1 MSFDIYNFTE
11 EELSSLF
18 KQDNIEKYRAFQ
30 IFQAIHKKLAFNFV
44 EIKNIPKSLKEY
56 LPKRFFIPRL
66 KLIDLK
72 LSSVSDTK
80 KFLFELPASNY
91 PIETV
96 LMKEK
101 DRTTICISIQ
111 SGCNVGCVFCATG
124 YLGFKK
130 NLTVGEILLQIY
142 EIVRLEKTIPT
153 NIVYMGMG
161 EPFLNYDNVIKS
173 IKILCSE
180 NGLNIN
186 SRKITVSTIGLKGK
200 IRKFADDLS
209 KPENKDI
216 KKTKL
221 AFSLHS
227 TDNGIREKLIPIS
240 SKYKLSDLYKE
251 LEYFYRKTRT
261 KITYEY
267 IFLKSINNKENDVKR
282 LVKLSKMLPCNINI
296 IRYHPVEQKNFLQIC
311 NNYTDDDICSFIKR
325 LREQKVTVNLRKSNG
340 IDIKA
345 ACGQLAAENYSENKI
360 FKKYV

>member
-1 MSFDIYNFTE
+1 MSFDIYNYTE

-18 KQDNIEKYRAFQ
+18 KQDNIEKYRASQ
-30 IFQAIHKKLAFNFV
+30 IFQEIHKKLIFNFN
-44 EIKNIPKSLKEY
+44 EIKNITKSLKEY
-56 LPKRFFIPRL
+56 LSKRFFISRL

-72 LSSVSDTK
+72 ISNISDTK
-80 KFLFELPASNY
+80 KFLFELPNSNH

-101 DRTTICISIQ
+101 DRITICISVQ
-111 SGCNVGCVFCATG
+111 SGCNIGCVFCATG

-142 EIVRLEKTIPT
+142 EIANFEKTIPT

-186 SRKITVSTIGLKGK
+186 SRKITVSTIGIKGK
-200 IRKFADDLS
+200 IRKLADELTQ
-209 KPENKDI
+209 PENKNI

-221 AFSLHS
+221 ALSLHS
-227 TDNGIREKLIPIS
+227 TDNGIREKLISIS
-240 SKYKLSDLYKE
+240 SNNKLSDIYKE

-267 IFLKSINNKENDVKR
+267 IFLKNINNNENDLKR
-282 LVKLSKMLPCNINI
+282 LVKLSKMVPCNINI
-296 IRYHPVEQKNFLQIC
+296 IRYHPIEQKNFLHIC
-311 NNYTDDDICSFIKR
+311 NNYTDDDIYSFIKK
-325 LREQKVTVNLRKSNG
+325 LKEQKVTVNLRKSNG

-345 ACGQLAAENYSENKI
+345 ACGQLAAEIYSENKI
-360 FKKYV
+360 LKQYV